1 MITKEKS
8 KQSIGKL
15 VPNQN
20 LEKSW
25 RNSEGPHSLGSKAQK
40 ITDKQQ
46 GTKKIISHHP
56 VK

>member
-56 VK
+56 V